1 MKGDLDLKKSNVPLM
16 DNKSQT
22 YILIALQI
30 YDNSKGGV
38 RELLI
43 K

>member
-1 MKGDLDLKKSNVPLM
+1 M
-16 DNKSQT
+16 DNRLQP

-30 YDNSKGGV
+30 YENSKGGV
-38 RELLI
+38 RKLMI